1 MQFCC
6 KPLCILL
13 PHRTTK
19 VTQFVFHRS
28 HIHGLTPLMKSLCHY
43 QLCISPSLFSS
54 LLPSS
59 PCLHPSLPPFL
70 AGFQHAGQAAK
81 NSLHSLVW
89 LQTYHAQALPR
100 ECRVT
105 SKFVSTHL
113 ASSAGFIFV
122 LPGSIYQRNLSD
134 SYLESHFNLL
144 MRYSLEKTWGF
155 AQVPQN
161 LSIISWPEPQVSRF
175 YYPTD
180 LIW

>member
-1 MQFCC
+1 M
-6 KPLCILL
+6 PLSIMYFSLALFLSPALL
-13 PHRTTK
+13 
-19 VTQFVFHRS
+19 
-28 HIHGLTPLMKSLCHY
+28 
-43 QLCISPSLFSS
+43 
-54 LLPSS
+54 

-89 LQTYHAQALPR
+89 PQTYHAQALPR

-144 MRYSLEKTWGF
+144 MRYSLEKT
-155 AQVPQN
+155 
-161 LSIISWPEPQVSRF
+161 
-175 YYPTD
+175 
-180 LIW
+180 

>member
-1 MQFCC
+1 MQCCC

-19 VTQFVFHRS
+19 ETQFVFHRS

-43 QLCISPSLFSS
+43 QLCISPSLFASY
-54 LLPSS
+54 LPSS
-59 PCLHPSLPPFL
+59 PCLPPSLPL
-70 AGFQHAGQAAK
+70 AGFQHVGQAAK

-89 LQTYHAQALPR
+89 PQTYHAHALPG

-113 ASSAGFIFV
+113 ASSAVFIFV
-122 LPGSIYQRNLSD
+122 LPCSIYQRNLSD
-134 SYLESHFNLL
+134 SYLESYFSLL
-144 MRYSLEKTWGF
+144 MRYSLEQTWGL

-161 LSIISWPEPQVSRF
+161 LSIISWPEP
-175 YYPTD
+175 
-180 LIW
+180 